1 MNTIDFSKTGNF
13 SGTQLTK
20 VKAKTALNEKQKM
33 NYNGKGVETRYFSW
47 MGHISFWSTLMI
59 N

>member
-1 MNTIDFSKTGNF
+1 MEMNTIDFSKTGNF

-33 NYNGKGVETRYFSW
+33 NYNGKGVETRYFS
-47 MGHISFWSTLMI
+47 
-59 N
+59 